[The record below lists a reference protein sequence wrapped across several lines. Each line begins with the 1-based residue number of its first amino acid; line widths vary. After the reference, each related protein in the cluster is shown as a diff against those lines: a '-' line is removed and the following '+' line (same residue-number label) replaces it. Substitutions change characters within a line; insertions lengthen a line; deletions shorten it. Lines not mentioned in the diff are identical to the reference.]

1 MKAKLMGG
9 HPLHIAVMI
18 FTCILSALVTT
29 TVFASLTKVSD
40 PSELTSSLILMEF
53 VSPNTTGLSWGPP
66 GQAYSTDS
74 VFDYN
79 GPLPSPSRYL
89 RCTGP
94 LTLTFPA
101 PTTQVGM
108 WFGRDDPG
116 LSGVFDIT
124 LEAFGPSGSLGTV
137 SETANMN
144 YDVDQ
149 FVGFISTEEVESV
162 VVTYGFVDYVVVVDD
177 VYWAEPVRPP
187 PPPDPDPNDAFAAV
201 FLSDSRLVSGS
212 LTTCESG
219 GGCTTD
225 SDSAAPVAPFA
236 DFSRSTPGGGFQIS
250 GFSATGFQGYGGGEA
265 GGSGGGGFSQ
275 SWSSTS
281 DLEVQFEVTT
291 PSTLTLSAAA
301 SFVSQVTLVEDS
313 FLLFEITGSGTP
325 VLHSDV
331 LHPGMT
337 YTLSASAGDGIW
349 DFDLALQESIPA
361 IFTPLGDL
369 PGGPNYSFAHAVSA
383 DGTWVVG
390 CSRATDGL
398 EAFRWSAGTGL
409 QSLGEAAGGA
419 HSSCARDVSNDGS
432 VVVGTTETASGPSA
446 FRWTEA
452 NGLEL
457 IAHPGAAIG
466 VSDDGQI
473 IVGATPYA
481 GISGTDYGW
490 YTDPGS
496 ITSTTTV
503 ANPIRALAGDASDI
517 GLERCSSI
525 FPYECYAILSSWNGS
540 SYVEYLVW
548 GSNATVVDLSADGS
562 YAVLRDFYDDTRLRN
577 PSGTLLRLP
586 NSAGQVFGHNP
597 KFSGGRVSAGG
608 KTVAGY
614 GAFPAGT
621 LQNNVAYLWTESAGT
636 LTAQSILTAG
646 GADLTGWTLTQLHG
660 ISDDGEIVVGIGT
673 NPSGDVEAFVANL
686 PAPPPTEV
694 PVAGSVWPLIIALVG
709 AGSLVFHRGG
719 RVEGRARR
727 WG

>member
-1 MKAKLMGG
+1 MEG
-9 HPLHIAVMI
+9 HLLHIAVMI
-18 FTCILSALVTT
+18 FTCMLSALVTT
-29 TVFASLTKVSD
+29 TGFASLTKVSD
-40 PSELTSSLILMEF
+40 PSELTSSLIQMEF
-53 VSPNTTGLSWGPP
+53 ASPNTTGLLWGPP

-74 VFDYN
+74 AFYYN
-79 GPLPSPSRYL
+79 GPLPSPNRYL

-124 LEAFGPSGSLGTV
+124 LEAFGSSGSLGTV

-201 FLSDSRLVSGS
+201 FLSDTRLVSGS
-212 LTTCESG
+212 LTVCETG

-236 DFSRSTPGGGFQIS
+236 DFSRSTPGFGIQIS

-265 GGSGGGGFSQ
+265 GGSGGAGFSQ
-275 SWSSTS
+275 SWWSTS

-291 PSTLTLSAAA
+291 PSTLTLSATA
-301 SFVSQVTLVEDS
+301 SFASQVTLVEDS

-349 DFDLALQESIPA
+349 DFDLALQESVAA

-390 CSRATDGL
+390 CSQATEGL

-409 QSLGEAAGGA
+409 QSLGEAPGGA

-457 IAHPGAAIG
+457 IAHPGTATG

-481 GISGTDYGW
+481 GTSGTDYGW

-503 ANPIRALAGDASDI
+503 ADPIRAIAGDASVI
-517 GLERCSSI
+517 GLEKCYPT
-525 FPYECYAILSSWNGS
+525 FPYECEAILSSWNGS
-540 SYVEYLVW
+540 SYVGYLVW
-548 GSNATVVDLSADGS
+548 GSDATVVDLSADGS
-562 YAVLRDFYDDTRLRN
+562 YAVLRDLFDTQLRD
-577 PSGTLLRLP
+577 PSGTLRRLP
-586 NSAGQVFGHNP
+586 NSAGEVFGYP
-597 KFSGGRVSAGG
+597 EFYGGSVAAHG
-608 KTVAGY
+608 KAVAGY
-614 GAFPAGT
+614 GE
-621 LQNNVAYLWTESAGT
+621 NNVAFLWTESAGT

-646 GADLTGWTLTQLHG
+646 GADLTGWTLTQLRG

-686 PAPPPTEV
+686 PAPSPAEV

-709 AGSLVFHRGG
+709 AGSLVFYRGG
-719 RVEGRARR
+719 RAESPRDGGGSSGSARR
-727 WG
+727 RTPAITG